1 MTSNQVRATT
11 LVRALHAA
19 IERDRHTLHELL
31 TADVQAWS
39 PTLSTASL
47 DELIDELEHRD
58 NTFSDVDLDLAPL
71 DVGGDYACVEWTVA
85 MTHTG
90 PITLTDD
97 ATIEPTGIRIT
108 LHGVTIAEFTD
119 QQICSLRQYWDEHTI
134 LEQLGVST
142 RNS

>member
-1 MTSNQVRATT
+1 
-11 LVRALHAA
+11 
-19 IERDRHTLHELL
+19 
-31 TADVQAWS
+31 
-39 PTLSTASL
+39 
-47 DELIDELEHRD
+47 
-58 NTFSDVDLDLAPL
+58 
-71 DVGGDYACVEWTVA
+71 

-90 PITLTDD
+90 PLTLSDD